1 MLKKFHFLIK
11 KKIGNIGNQ
20 IGKCCGKMAGKMAT
34 ELATLKTFFHFT
46 HEFIFFNTINIYA

>member
-20 IGKCCGKMAGKMAT
+20 IGKFCGKMAGKMAT
-34 ELATLKTFFHFT
+34 
-46 HEFIFFNTINIYA
+46 